1 MQDILQ
7 KTELMP
13 EILLI
18 DKPLGWSS
26 FDVIRHLRKQLGI
39 KKMGHAGTL
48 DPLATGLMIIGVAAG
63 TKKLKDLIGLDK
75 TYEAE
80 ILLGESTTTGDAEGA
95 VTATTI
101 VKPLDNETIKSAV
114 EGLRGVLNLPV
125 PLYCAIK
132 VRGQRL
138 YKLARQGKPVTL
150 PVKTMKVL
158 DIKMRGLR
166 PTADGLCIV
175 SVEMSV
181 SSGTYVRSVAVELG
195 RRLGYPARLNAL
207 RRTRIGQYSIKD
219 AFTVATSRGQP

>member
-1 MQDILQ
+1 MGIG
-7 KTELMP
+7 KTGAIAFLIQRVVEYRHP
-13 EILLI
+13 PARVPGPAHAPNQLLGLARKHATGN
-18 DKPLGWSS
+18 DFKSGSSS

-48 DPLATGLMIIGVAAG
+48 DPLATGLMIIGVGAG

-95 VTATTI
+95 VTATTT
-101 VKPLDNETIKSAV
+101 VRPLDNGTIKSAV

-125 PLYCAIK
+125 PAYCAIK
-132 VRGQRL
+132 VGGQRL

-158 DIKMRGLR
+158 DIKMRNHR

-175 SVEMSV
+175 SIEMSV
-181 SSGTYVRSVAVELG
+181 SSGTYVR
-195 RRLGYPARLNAL
+195 
-207 RRTRIGQYSIKD
+207 
-219 AFTVATSRGQP
+219 